1 MKRKVIENQGK
12 NQVTTLQTLKYTTQQ
27 LTIKDA
33 ILEDQLDKED
43 KKEIEKIFKSR
54 KIVKKRRFNLQS
66 KQTCIWFPEIWN
78 DPLLKTI
85 LLVKPL

>member
-43 KKEIEKIFKSR
+43 KKEIEKNFQK
-54 KIVKKRRFNLQS
+54 
-66 KQTCIWFPEIWN
+66 
-78 DPLLKTI
+78 
-85 LLVKPL
+85 

>member
-1 MKRKVIENQGK
+1 MKRKVIQNQGK

-33 ILEDQLDKED
+33 ILEDQLNKED

-66 KQTCIWFPEIWN
+66 K
-78 DPLLKTI
+78 
-85 LLVKPL
+85 

>member
-33 ILEDQLDKED
+33 TLEDQLDKED

-54 KIVKKRRFNLQS
+54 KIVKKRRAILKSLGLITFNTL
-66 KQTCIWFPEIWN
+66 N
-78 DPLLKTI
+78 YLLYVFVPK
-85 LLVKPL
+85 LYKS

>member
-66 KQTCIWFPEIWN
+66 K
-78 DPLLKTI
+78 
-85 LLVKPL
+85 

>member
-33 ILEDQLDKED
+33 ILEDQLDKKD

-66 KQTCIWFPEIWN
+66 K
-78 DPLLKTI
+78 
-85 LLVKPL
+85 

>member
-43 KKEIEKIFKSR
+43 KKEIEKMFKSR
-54 KIVKKRRFNLQS
+54 KIVKKRRLNLQS
-66 KQTCIWFPEIWN
+66 K
-78 DPLLKTI
+78 
-85 LLVKPL
+85 

>member
-33 ILEDQLDKED
+33 TLEDQLDKED

-66 KQTCIWFPEIWN
+66 K
-78 DPLLKTI
+78 
-85 LLVKPL
+85 

>member
-1 MKRKVIENQGK
+1 MKRKVIKNQGE

-33 ILEDQLDKED
+33 TLEDQLDKED

-66 KQTCIWFPEIWN
+66 K
-78 DPLLKTI
+78 
-85 LLVKPL
+85 

>member
-1 MKRKVIENQGK
+1 MKRKVIKNQGE

-66 KQTCIWFPEIWN
+66 K
-78 DPLLKTI
+78 
-85 LLVKPL
+85 